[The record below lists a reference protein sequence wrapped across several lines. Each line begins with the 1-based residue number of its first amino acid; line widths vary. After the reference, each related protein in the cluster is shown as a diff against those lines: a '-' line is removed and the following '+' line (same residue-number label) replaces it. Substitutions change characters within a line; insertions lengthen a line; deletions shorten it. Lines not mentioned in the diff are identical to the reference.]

1 MRGALAFHRKTS
13 TPRQLKQTPS
23 AKKPPKKAGK
33 EAKAVEGSIR
43 AEKEKAAAVA
53 KTQLK
58 LKEPAQQIKALEKEK
73 AEARFKESKK
83 TAVHVVFKEKDMC
96 SSSTGGGTESAAGSI
111 MSMVGSGMG
120 IIGII
125 GVNMGGGMGMMD
137 GGMGMRGGGMGM
149 LGGA

>member
-1 MRGALAFHRKTS
+1 
-13 TPRQLKQTPS
+13 
-23 AKKPPKKAGK
+23 
-33 EAKAVEGSIR
+33 
-43 AEKEKAAAVA
+43 
-53 KTQLK
+53 LK

-73 AEARFKESKK
+73 AEARLKESKK

-125 GVNMGGGMGMMD
+125 GVKMGGGMGMMD